1 MSQITNNLNSL
12 SSTISINILGTE
24 GAGYINL
31 PSQTT
36 EPDIPTTGYRFYS
49 DSNNNLSWKNQAGSV
64 FKLNTSAATTSR
76 TWTLPNTDSEILTTA
91 TIGGNIPDGNSTTK
105 GSLIG
110 ITNDFTASVGKNA
123 LSGITTGVS
132 NVAIGVDAGTVITTG
147 SRNTILGSSANVD
160 LSSGNDRI
168 AIGYNANATANG
180 QLAIAPAIT
189 EIKATGLTAAADGTG
204 TILSIDSNG
213 ILKPSA
219 GTNKTVALIDT
230 NFSNLQTQQ
239 TTNTNDISTI
249 NSVLSTVAYPSD
261 YGAAAD
267 GVTDDTAAIQ
277 AAIDSGATVV
287 KFLAATYSI
296 AGQLSLPTGVS
307 LIGAGQARTIFQK
320 KAATGGHILTITGTT
335 QKYDNTVSGITF
347 DVNLRDSA
355 ISAQYVTRLKIDDC
369 AFLNV
374 PFWGI
379 HLGVGNGAD
388 TVVRNFDVT
397 ISNCRFD
404 GATQT
409 YEQLLIF
416 NSSRVNVIN
425 CTFTS
430 SLGGSPIGVGIYQ
443 VADNIKLSRCTFK
456 TIHIG
461 LYYSIS
467 TNNIGIYECLFDD
480 CDDGVQGANES
491 DNGSFGATVVNNLEV
506 IDSVFRYNTG
516 VALDIGAVV
525 GARIANCVFEYNVQ
539 STVNINNGNS
549 PIDAPSSNILI
560 SGCIFTNNNTSN
572 VAHGLNPGILFS
584 HPHNYY
590 AVIDECVFQDTQST
604 PTQRHPISFSGI
616 GVADYVTV
624 SNSRLTSYTSSS
636 SIGQYD
642 GVTFGTHFIISN
654 CTDVST
660 SLPTNVV
667 SSDVSLYELTSR
679 KGAASGYAPLD
690 SSSKVPV
697 ANLPV
702 ATVTTRTGLL
712 NNAYID
718 VSTKNTVVGRN
729 AHINVTSALN
739 NTCVGHD
746 ALNSVTTGGNN
757 TAVGVG
763 AASFT
768 TTGTGNVCVGYY
780 AATASAVNGSIVLG
794 NVTSDTSNEMRVA
807 DTITRIKVVGLGN
820 AADSTGT
827 ILSIDATG
835 VIRKAPGTNN
845 TIALIDAALTARE
858 LTANKN
864 IANGYAGLGSDSKI
878 ASAQL
883 PRANKTVEGA
893 VAGYAPSTGNLFS
906 TVLLGYQAGGSVSTG
921 ADNKVTVIGWKAGL
935 SLVSGSTNNTV
946 VGSACASN
954 LTSGIDNIA
963 IGAST
968 ASVLTTGSRNT
979 IIGNNIVLTAA
990 STDRIGLGYAA
1001 SPDADGQFAIAPAV
1015 THMKATGLTTAADGA
1030 GIIMSWDSTSKIMR
1044 PSGGT
1049 NNTVALIDT
1058 FISSKD
1064 QASGIAGLDSATLI
1078 SSDKLLRM
1086 YTGCSSSTWDGVTT
1100 FTQDNDITISSNTT
1114 MTNDIICK
1122 VLTVDAATTLTT
1134 AGYGIWCE
1142 KLVLNGIIANNGSNG
1157 GNGGASPGTG
1167 GSGAPAATFGGGMPG
1182 GSADSSTAQPTAAVA
1197 YYGGTFA
1204 STFIGYGGGAG
1215 SIASGGIGTTGTSNQ
1230 NNSYYIWKRN
1240 PNSNTLLDA
1249 VGRYIWAGSGGGAAS
1264 GDGTNYGGSG
1274 GGGAGIVFISAKTI
1288 TGTGAINA
1296 IGGNGGSAT
1305 IGDCGGGGA
1314 GSGGV
1319 IIIHTL
1325 MNPANL
1331 TISAD
1336 VSGGTPGTGI
1346 GSGGTGSNS
1355 ATGIIRVFS
1364 PWTVALP

>member
-24 GAGYINL
+24 GSGYINL
-31 PSQTT
+31 PPQTT
-36 EPDIPTTGYRFYS
+36 EPDIPTAGYRFYS
-49 DSNNNLSWKNQAGSV
+49 DLDNNLSWKNQSGNV
-64 FKLNTSAATTSR
+64 FKLNTNAATTSR
-76 TWTLPNTDSEILTTA
+76 TWTLPNADSEILTAA
-91 TIGGNIPDGNSTTK
+91 TIGDNIPDASPTT
-105 GSLIG
+105 GGVLIG
-110 ITNDFTASVGKNA
+110 ITNDFTASVGKNT
-123 LSGITTGVS
+123 LSNITSGVS
-132 NVAIGVDAGTVITTG
+132 NVAIGVDAGTVITSG
-147 SRNTILGSSANVD
+147 SRNTILGSNANVD
-160 LSSGNDRI
+160 LSTGNDRI
-168 AIGYNANATANG
+168 ALGYNANATANG

-189 EIKATGLTAAADGTG
+189 HISASGLTAAADGTG
-204 TILSIDSNG
+204 TILSFTGG
-213 ILKPSA
+213 ILRPSA
-219 GTNKTVALIDT
+219 GTNNTVALIDT
-230 NFSNLQTQQ
+230 NFNNLQTQQ

-249 NSVLSTVAYPSD
+249 NSILSTVAYPSD

-267 GVTDDTAAIQ
+267 GVTDDTTAIQ
-277 AAIDSGATVV
+277 AAINSGASVV
-287 KFLAATYSI
+287 KLLAATYII

-307 LIGAGQARTIFQK
+307 LIGAGQARTILQK
-320 KAATGGHILTITGTT
+320 GDASSGHILTITNTT
-335 QKYDNTVSGITF
+335 QKYDITVSGITF
-347 DVNLRDSA
+347 DVNLIDSA
-355 ISAQYVTRLKIDDC
+355 ISAEYVTRLKIIDC

-379 HLGVGNGAD
+379 HLGVSDGTD
-388 TVVRNFDVT
+388 TIIRNFDVT

-430 SLGGSPIGVGIYQ
+430 SLGGTPIGVGIYQ
-443 VADNIKLSRCTFK
+443 VADNIKISRCTFK

-467 TNNIGIYECLFDD
+467 TNNIGIYECLFDG
-480 CDDGVQGANES
+480 CNDGIQGANES

-506 IDSVFRYNTG
+506 ANSVFRYNVG

-525 GARIANCVFEYNVQ
+525 GARVSNCVFEYNVQ

-549 PIDAPSSNILI
+549 PVNSPSSNILI
-560 SGCIFTNNNTSN
+560 SGCIFTNNNTSD

-584 HPHNYY
+584 SPHDYY
-590 AVIDECVFQDTQST
+590 AVIDECIFQDTQSS
-604 PTQRHPISFSGI
+604 PTQRHPISFSGL

-624 SNSRLTSYTSSS
+624 SNSRLTPYVGSS

-642 GVTFGTHFIISN
+642 DATFGTHFIISN

-660 SLPTNVV
+660 SLPTNIIA
-667 SSDVSLYELTSR
+667 SDISLYELTSR

-690 SSSKVPV
+690 SNSLVPA
-697 ANLPV
+697 ANIPV
-702 ATVTTRTGLL
+702 GTVSDRTGFL
-712 NNAYID
+712 NNAYIE
-718 VSTKNTVVGRN
+718 VATKNTVVGRN

-739 NTCVGHD
+739 NTCVGYD
-746 ALNSVTTGGNN
+746 SLNSVTSGGAN

-763 AASFT
+763 AASAT
-768 TTGTGNVCVGYY
+768 TTGVGNVCIGYY
-780 AATASAVNGSIVLG
+780 ANTTAAVNGSIVFG

-807 DTITRIKVVGLGN
+807 DTITRIRVVGLGN
-820 AADSTGT
+820 ASASTGT
-827 ILSIDATG
+827 LISIDASG
-835 VIRKAPGTNN
+835 VIRKAIGTNN
-845 TIALIDAALTARE
+845 TIALIDTALSARELTANKGQPSGYASLDITGNVPANQLGNVPAGYLPSSTKGVITTGDGTNIVDLDIGLTNNHVLTVDSTTLTGLKYAQVDHVNLANIGVNTHAQIDTAISTFSTDITALQTKTTTTNVGTNTDTIAVIDSSGNIVQAAGTNNTVALIDTALTARE
-858 LTANKN
+858 LTANKDQPS
-864 IANGYAGLGSDSKI
+864 GYAGLDSE
-878 ASAQL
+878 S
-883 PRANKTVEGA
+883 
-893 VAGYAPSTGNLFS
+893 
-906 TVLLGYQAGGSVSTG
+906 LL
-921 ADNKVTVIGWKAGL
+921 D
-935 SLVSGSTNNTV
+935 
-946 VGSACASN
+946 
-954 LTSGIDNIA
+954 
-963 IGAST
+963 
-968 ASVLTTGSRNT
+968 
-979 IIGNNIVLTAA
+979 
-990 STDRIGLGYAA
+990 
-1001 SPDADGQFAIAPAV
+1001 
-1015 THMKATGLTTAADGA
+1015 
-1030 GIIMSWDSTSKIMR
+1030 
-1044 PSGGT
+1044 
-1049 NNTVALIDT
+1049 
-1058 FISSKD
+1058 
-1064 QASGIAGLDSATLI
+1064 
-1078 SSDKLLRM
+1078 SDKLLRM

-1100 FTQDNDITISSNTT
+1100 FTQDSDVTISVDTT

-1142 KLVLNGIIANNGSNG
+1142 KLVHNGIIANNGQNG
-1157 GNGGASPGTG
+1157 TDGGASSGTG
-1167 GSGAPAATFGGGMPG
+1167 GLGAPAATFGGGMPG
-1182 GSADSSTAQPTAAVA
+1182 GSADSNTAQPTAAVA

-1288 TGTGAINA
+1288 TGTGVINA
-1296 IGGNGGSAT
+1296 IGGNGGNAT
-1305 IGDCGGGGA
+1305 IGNCGGGGA

-1325 MNPANL
+1325 MNPADF

-1336 VSGGTPGTGI
+1336 VSGGTPGTGF
-1346 GSGGTGSNS
+1346 GSGGTGSLS
-1355 ATGIIRVFS
+1355 VAGIIRVFS
-1364 PWTVALP
+1364 PWTIAMP